1 MTTLNI
7 VQSLRRIAE
16 GTPGINCTG
25 CGYEH
30 NCGTHGCAVMR
41 EAADKLNTY
50 EQKNAF
56 WMEDQIYTN
65 KLKNQLKEEREKH
78 RWIPVTERIPQSD
91 RYVLLSF
98 KNYSLPLV
106 GRCETDEEGSA
117 FYIGD
122 ETVSCSKT
130 GVFVNAWM
138 ELPERYVGGMG

>member
-1 MTTLNI
+1 MTIKNI
-7 VQSLRRIAE
+7 VQRLRRMA
-16 GTPGINCTG
+16 GDMPKVDCAG

-98 KNYSLPLV
+98 RNYSLPLV

-117 FYIGD
+117 FFIGD
-122 ETVSCSKT
+122 ERVSCSKM

-138 ELPERYVGGMG
+138 ELPERYVGGRG

>member
-1 MTTLNI
+1 MW
-7 VQSLRRIAE
+7 
-16 GTPGINCTG
+16 
-25 CGYEH
+25 
-30 NCGTHGCAVMR
+30 
-41 EAADKLNTY
+41 EAAEKLDTY

-65 KLKNQLKEEREKH
+65 KLKNRLAEEREKH

-117 FYIGD
+117 FFVGD
-122 ETVSCSKT
+122 ETVSCSKM

-138 ELPERYVGGMG
+138 ELPERYVGGRG

>member
-1 MTTLNI
+1 MTIQNI
-7 VQSLRRIAE
+7 VQRLRRMAE
-16 GTPGINCTG
+16 STTGIDCSG

-30 NCGTHGCAVMR
+30 NCGTNGCAVMR
-41 EAADKLNTY
+41 EAAEKLEELNTF
-50 EQKNAF
+50 EKTNACRL
-56 WMEDQIYTN
+56 M
-65 KLKNQLKEEREKH
+65 KQLAEEREKH

-117 FYIGD
+117 FFIGD
-122 ETVSCSKT
+122 ETVSCSKM

>member
-41 EAADKLNTY
+41 EA
-50 EQKNAF
+50 
-56 WMEDQIYTN
+56 ED

>member
-1 MTTLNI
+1 MTIQNI
-7 VQSLRRIAE
+7 VQRLRRMAE
-16 GTPGINCTG
+16 SKTGIDCSG
-25 CGYEH
+25 CGFEH

-41 EAADKLNTY
+41 EAAEKLEELNTFDKTNSY
-50 EQKNAF
+50 RL
-56 WMEDQIYTN
+56 ME
-65 KLKNQLKEEREKH
+65 KLAEEREKH

-117 FYIGD
+117 FFIGD
-122 ETVSCSKT
+122 ETVSCSKM